1 MDWENYNKKFYI
13 EPDNIIEQENE
24 CFRNII
30 ANIDIRDKK
39 CLDIGCGSGY
49 WIPSLLNKDAHTII
63 GTDISLEGLKQCYDL
78 YHPVSNFVL
87 AQGEKLPFSDSS
99 FEIIMVNW
107 ILQELHQHDIFASVI
122 DEIHRILK
130 TNGKLIV
137 AENIY
142 PDKRILRESTNM
154 GDIFENQNNPPLL
167 RFFPNN
173 TLSAVIGKMG
183 FNQIIYK
190 QAGYSFFEVYEY
202 QP

>member
-13 EPDNIIEQENE
+13 EPDDIIEQENK

-30 ANIDIRDKK
+30 ANIDIRKKK

-49 WIPSLLNKDAHTII
+49 WIPSLSNRDACII

-78 YHPVSNFVL
+78 YRSVSSFVI
-87 AQGEKLPFSDSS
+87 AQGEKLPFPDFS
-99 FEIIMVNW
+99 FEIVMVNW
-107 ILQELHQHDIFASVI
+107 ILQELYEHIVFTGVI
-122 DEIHRILK
+122 NEICRILK

-142 PDKRILRESTNM
+142 PDQRILRESTNM
-154 GDIFENQNNPPLL
+154 GDIFENQNNPPFL

-173 TLSAVIGKMG
+173 TLSAVIDKIG

-202 QP
+202 KP